1 MPAKTQVK
9 VAPLHSMLRLLAKL
23 AGVFS
28 DVVITRQDG
37 KDYLYVANPSTQA
50 RVQVV
55 MQKAGSFIDEGS
67 AVSIAFAALDTALAK
82 RSSPT
87 LELTNSGELVI
98 TDGRLKIELST
109 SKYTS
114 DTSISIPEGAVELEL
129 NTELSAFL
137 NKTLPTL
144 NIDKIHPAQPDF
156 RLMAF
161 FGNKCT
167 ILATYDAHQMCWT
180 RSTEVFAGVRGSFNL
195 PFSKFLEVVKNSPV
209 ANAKIYAAEDQLALK
224 SSTMTLLAQTPPQE
238 GLQGDASTIII
249 DKIKELT
256 KFSGSTIEVDKEGLA
271 NFLHTSGAVAQED
284 SRIECVVGANG
295 KNVEFTLSSNNGV
308 CRAKMKLAVAA
319 EPGTKV
325 VFNTKMLQT
334 ILQKSPGTSVSISFN
349 EQEVLVRGTACSY
362 VTTALAL

>member
-1 MPAKTQVK
+1 MPVKAQVK

-50 RVQVV
+50 SLQVV
-55 MQKAGSFIDEGS
+55 LQKSGSFLEEGS

-82 RSSPT
+82 RHSPE
-87 LELTNSGELVI
+87 LELTSSGELVI
-98 TDGRLKIELST
+98 TDGRLKVELST
-109 SKYTS
+109 SKYTA
-114 DTSISIPEGAVELEL
+114 DTSIVIPEGAVELEL
-129 NTELSAFL
+129 NADLSAFL
-137 NKTLPTL
+137 NKTLPLL

-167 ILATYDAHQMCWT
+167 ILATYDAHQMCWMRT
-180 RSTEVFAGVRGSFNL
+180 SDVFAGVRGSFNL
-195 PFSKFLEVVKNSPV
+195 PFSKLLEVVKNSPV
-209 ANAKIYAAEDQLALK
+209 ANAKIYAADDQLALK
-224 SSTMTLLAQTPPQE
+224 SPTLTVLAQTPPQE
-238 GLQGDASTIII
+238 GLQGDASSIII
-249 DKIKELT
+249 EKIKELQ
-256 KFSGSTIEVDKEGLA
+256 KFSGDTIEVDKEGLS

-284 SRIECVVGANG
+284 SRIECTVGPNG
-295 KNVEFTLSSNNGV
+295 KNVEFSLSSNNGV
-308 CRAKMKLAVAA
+308 CKARLKLASAVT
-319 EPGTKV
+319 PGIKV

-334 ILQKSPGTSVSISFN
+334 IIQKSLGSSVSVSFN
-349 EQEVLVRGTACSY
+349 AQEVLVRGTSCSY